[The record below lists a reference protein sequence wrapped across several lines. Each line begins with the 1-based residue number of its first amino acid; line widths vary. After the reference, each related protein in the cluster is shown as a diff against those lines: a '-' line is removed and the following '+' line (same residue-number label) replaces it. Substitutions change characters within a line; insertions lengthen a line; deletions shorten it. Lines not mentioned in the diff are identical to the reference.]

1 MQAQD
6 RLHWSTEQGEVIEK
20 DGIRITPES
29 RSLTIRWPNGGLVWN
44 RPLAV
49 VVDRGGTTERIPIVD
64 VTAGLC
70 GEQQALPPWCSC
82 WVEFCQGGSDDGI
95 GNGK

>member
-29 RSLTIRWPNGGLVWN
+29 RSLTIRWPNGRLVWN

-64 VTAGLC
+64 VTRWIVWGAAGFA
-70 GEQQALPPWCSC
+70 AL
-82 WVEFCQGGSDDGI
+82 VFLLGGILSRR
-95 GNGK
+95 K